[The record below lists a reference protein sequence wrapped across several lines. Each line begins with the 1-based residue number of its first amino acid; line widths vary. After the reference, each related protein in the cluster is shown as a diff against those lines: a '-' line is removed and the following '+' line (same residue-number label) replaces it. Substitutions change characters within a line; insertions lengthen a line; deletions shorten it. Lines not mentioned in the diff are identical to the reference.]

1 MSFPKVS
8 VRRSSICGD
17 TTDMA
22 VLEFNVK
29 DEVVLESF
37 IDQSKYNSLH
47 LKKAMNLEK
56 VMKKIKNLKPN
67 NSLVKRLQNEPK
79 TKNQAKINTS
89 DTSLDNLINCF
100 SNNISMEKTPQ
111 PLIQKPSQ
119 SSVLQ
124 LRYLSNI
131 NDSNVRSKTAVYLQ
145 PLRITPTRFQVHL
158 QPIRVPKG
166 KTCFLIRTLPS
177 KPLLPIKSPVKI
189 SYKAGP

>member
-29 DEVVLESF
+29 DEVVQESF
-37 IDQSKYNSLH
+37 IDQSKHNSLH
-47 LKKAMNLEK
+47 LKKALNLEK

-79 TKNQAKINTS
+79 DADQAKVNP
-89 DTSLDNLINCF
+89 L
-100 SNNISMEKTPQ
+100 
-111 PLIQKPSQ
+111 LIQTQ

-124 LRYLSNI
+124 LRNCI
-131 NDSNVRSKTAVYLQ
+131 DSNVRSRTAVYLQ
-145 PLRITPTRFQVHL
+145 PLRMIPTKFKVHL
-158 QPIRVPKG
+158 QPLAVPKG
-166 KTCFLIRTLPS
+166 KTCFLLRTLPN
-177 KPLLPIKSPVKI
+177 KPLLPITSPVEI

>member
-8 VRRSSICGD
+8 VRRSSIDGD

-29 DEVVLESF
+29 DEVVQESF
-37 IDQSKYNSLH
+37 IDQSKQSSLH
-47 LKKAMNLEK
+47 LEKALNLEK
-56 VMKKIKNLKPN
+56 VMKKIKKFKPN

-79 TKNQAKINTS
+79 NTNQAKINT
-89 DTSLDNLINCF
+89 
-100 SNNISMEKTPQ
+100 

-124 LRYLSNI
+124 LRNCSNI
-131 NDSNVRSKTAVYLQ
+131 NDSNVRSKTTVYLQ

-158 QPIRVPKG
+158 QPITVPKG

>member
-17 TTDMA
+17 TTYMA

-47 LKKAMNLEK
+47 LKKALNLEK

-79 TKNQAKINTS
+79 DA
-89 DTSLDNLINCF
+89 D
-100 SNNISMEKTPQ
+100 
-111 PLIQKPSQ
+111 
-119 SSVLQ
+119 
-124 LRYLSNI
+124 
-131 NDSNVRSKTAVYLQ
+131 
-145 PLRITPTRFQVHL
+145 
-158 QPIRVPKG
+158 
-166 KTCFLIRTLPS
+166 
-177 KPLLPIKSPVKI
+177 
-189 SYKAGP
+189 